1 MALTKYIVA
10 VSTKGSQERIKTLE
24 DQRNTAEA
32 ALGVAQQSSQIDTDQ
47 QEYYAKCQVIV
58 QVQCSSVCF
67 ALSPQCRILPL
78 SVHNS

>member
-47 QEYYAKCQVIV
+47 QEYYAKCQV
-58 QVQCSSVCF
+58 QCSSVCF